1 MKILWIDDNNQATII
16 CQKCGFDIT
25 IDPTKFKNSQRSQSA
40 KCKCGEIIQFTIEY
54 RRQYRKDVRLPGEYS
69 IQGKEQKGEII
80 IRDLSLSGI
89 RFESLRPHQISPDD
103 TLEVVFILDNPSRKE
118 IRKIVK
124 VIWVDDRIVG
134 VQYNERNLYETD
146 LAFYLNF

>member
-1 MKILWIDDNNQATII
+1 VKILWIDDNYQATII
-16 CQKCGFDIT
+16 CPKCRLDIN
-25 IDPTKFKNSQRSQSA
+25 IDPSKFKNAQRRQSA

-54 RRQYRKDVRLPGEYS
+54 RRQYRKDVRLPGAYS
-69 IQGKEQKGEII
+69 IQEKRQKGEII

-89 RFESLRPHQISPDD
+89 RFESLMPHQISPDD
-103 TLEVVFILDNPSRKE
+103 TLEVIFILDNPSRKE
-118 IRKIVK
+118 IRKLVK

-134 VQYNERNLYETD
+134 AQYNERNLYETD

>member
-1 MKILWIDDNNQATII
+1 VKILWINDNNQATII
-16 CQKCGFDIT
+16 CPKCRFDIN
-25 IDPTKFKNSQRSQSA
+25 IDPTKFKNAQRRQSV

-54 RRQYRKDVRLPGEYS
+54 RRQYRKDVRLPGVYS
-69 IQGKEQKGEII
+69 IQEKGQKGEII

-89 RFESLRPHQISPDD
+89 RFESLIPHQILPDD
-103 TLEVVFILDNPSRKE
+103 TLEVIFILDNPSRKE
-118 IRKIVK
+118 IRKLVK

-134 VQYNERNLYETD
+134 AQYNERNLYETD